1 MFVCRS
7 ELKEKEKMKKI
18 KLQLKNIKKRIKI
31 DIALQN
37 FIFIAQIR
45 FTSPNTLLI
54 Y

>member
-1 MFVCRS
+1 
-7 ELKEKEKMKKI
+7 MKKI
-18 KLQLKNIKKRIKI
+18 KLQLKNIKKKRIKI